1 MMRTFASSLNA
12 LKIVNP
18 TQDRFHAALTAFFTP
33 SLEGGKS
40 GAEIYPHR
48 LRFGKLPGGFC
59 VTYNRA
65 SLENIRRGGAN
76 VRTDEGVVYDSV
88 DHSVGREGEVS

>member
-18 TQDRFHAALTAFFTP
+18 TQDRFHT
-33 SLEGGKS
+33 K
-40 GAEIYPHR
+40 IYPHR

>member
-18 TQDRFHAALTAFFTP
+18 TQDRFHT
-33 SLEGGKS
+33 K
-40 GAEIYPHR
+40 IYPPPSAFWKATR
-48 LRFGKLPGGFC
+48 GFC